1 MNFNEVY
8 KKIAQIDGVLS
19 ESAVNECGEP
29 MGMPAPSAPST
40 PPVSMSVNINAQ
52 GIENIKS
59 MMDLWTK
66 VNPDMMPKV
75 GNELPQVSPE
85 LSIGGP
91 GPSISSPADDIKK
104 DMTKLISLDEPEDE
118 KELGGD
124 EFDNDDEPEDE
135 SRSAPGEYGGEHD
148 EDPIGGDKPSNPY
161 PFGDDDEEDE
171 AEEAYANEPN
181 EKYAGVDAVT
191 HDGNDLNK
199 SKKTFPKVAGGD
211 NPMQKVKEE
220 LAAALAAYKSR

>member
-8 KKIAQIDGVLS
+8 KKIAQIDGVLN
-19 ESAVNECGEP
+19 ESVVQECGEP
-29 MGMPAPSAPST
+29 MGMPAPAAPST

-75 GNELPQVSPE
+75 GNELPHASPE
-85 LSIGGP
+85 LTIGGP
-91 GPSISSPADDIKK
+91 GVAVSSPADDIKK
-104 DMTKLISLDEPEDE
+104 NMSKLISLDEPEDMGSAE
-118 KELGGD
+118 LDDESVEPEGEEDDIMTHLNKELKP
-124 EFDNDDEPEDE
+124 FDDQQAKEKD
-135 SRSAPGEYGGEHD
+135 
-148 EDPIGGDKPSNPY
+148 
-161 PFGDDDEEDE
+161 
-171 AEEAYANEPN
+171 EAYANEPD
-181 EKYAGVDAVT
+181 EVTAGVDAVT

-220 LAAALAAYKSR
+220 LAAALAAYKAQ